1 MRFIELMKGG
11 DDVFKLTEEEVIT
24 DETLKY
30 HSREAERMRNYIY
43 NQQHAPNQKQP
54 VTNTRT
60 SLNTPPAKSTS
71 SATSTTVPIRKNA
84 AEPAVGTRPVVNRN
98 IASSTRTAPP
108 PVREDYQVRSGT
120 TTRTV
125 PPPVRE
131 DYQVRSGATTR
142 TAPPPVREDYQVRSG
157 ATTRTAPPPVRE
169 DYQVRSGAT
178 TRTAPPVREDYQV
191 RSGATTR
198 TTPPPVKSKT
208 TVNSIISFAKD
219 IISERSNSQRPSDER
234 RVSAKHK
241 KDKTSVIIRVA
252 TALIALITTFIS
264 MYALVVFGNVPF
276 ITKWRN
282 IWIETAMT
290 TDQHKWLAT
299 SFFPEALIDKV
310 MKAQV
315 DIKDIGHT
323 DIDKKEEEEED
334 ILGQKDLV
342 VGEPDKHGNEVLI
355 NDIEQGIVVLKVK
368 TSNYVGRLLLV
379 DDPSRVYIS
388 ATDYKDSR
396 GQFICDYLEKEDA
409 VIGTNASGFHDP
421 GGTSVGGVVTAQCVA
436 QGEYWGTYSSKYI
449 TVGFDENDRLIVG
462 EFSDWK
468 ERKLRDAF
476 QYHPALIINGD
487 KVIEGSSGWGLQ
499 PRTVIGQAANGVVM
513 IFVVDGRQVGYSLGA
528 TMGDCADVLEM
539 YGAVNAGA
547 CDGGSSSVIAYEG
560 EILNEPSTDMPT
572 GRYLPNAWVV
582 ARKTTDKSESAD
594 KTK

>member
-60 SLNTPPAKSTS
+60 SLNTPPARSTS

-108 PVREDYQVRSGT
+108 PVREDYQVRSGA
-120 TTRTV
+120 TTRTA
-125 PPPVRE
+125 PPVRE
-131 DYQVRSGATTR
+131 DYQVRGGT
-142 TAPPPVREDYQVRSG
+142 
-157 ATTRTAPPPVRE
+157 
-169 DYQVRSGAT
+169 T

-219 IISERSNSQRPSDER
+219 IIDERSNSQRPSDER
-234 RVSAKHK
+234 RVSAKRK

-323 DIDKKEEEEED
+323 DINKKEEEEED

-547 CDGGSSSVIAYEG
+547 CDGGSSSVMAYEG

-582 ARKTTDKSESAD
+582 ARKTTEKSD
-594 KTK
+594 